1 MPTRIPPW
9 RTGLRGRRLP
19 GIAMTFDG
27 ETLFEGLKTF
37 LVWVGVVVLVIA
49 GVIWTYMRERKP

>member
-1 MPTRIPPW
+1 
-9 RTGLRGRRLP
+9 
-19 GIAMTFDG
+19 MTFDG